1 MQVGNT
7 GSNFQHKIN
16 ALISK
21 VAWSVGL
28 DIGDRLTKNARKVK
42 FVVDGP
48 LPPDNVFPERFRDFE
63 VCHHYLQTPTKSI
76 QSRLRK
82 RGRKVITVIL
92 NPYIVN
98 VRCAIFM
105 RKLPRNIL
113 L

>member
-1 MQVGNT
+1 MMIDYYLLVFIKNYFLQVGNT

-82 RGRKVITVIL
+82 RGRKVITVI
-92 NPYIVN
+92 
-98 VRCAIFM
+98 
-105 RKLPRNIL
+105 
-113 L
+113 